1 METLFSLI
9 TFHLILIVGAVLIIM
24 YFVKSLFSKYMNR
37 TRNKPITK
45 QVILPAIAT
54 IIGAILGIYTHP
66 PCITTLLE
74 SITYGAIV
82 GFFATSI
89 YRFVISY
96 IEKQT
101 GIRVAGQS
109 STPPPPI
116 NK

>member
-1 METLFSLI
+1 MESLI
-9 TFHLILIVGAVLIIM
+9 TFHLILIVGIVIVIM
-24 YFVKSLFSKYMNR
+24 YFLKAVLGKYLNG

-45 QVILPAIAT
+45 QIILPAIAT
-54 IIGAILGIYTHP
+54 LIGAILGIYTHP
-66 PCITTLLE
+66 PCIE
-74 SITYGAIV
+74 SLIDKITYGAIV

-101 GIRVAGQS
+101 GIRIGQS
-109 STPPPPI
+109 SPPPPI